1 MSEIIQH
8 NFETIKPVSVFTTT
22 IVNSN
27 MTDKLVEQIKKTGD
41 KQDHKTNVKA
51 YMTDW
56 NMLSLPGFDELEK
69 HIISIIKFL
78 SKQYYRRDIQP
89 KISDMWGMIYN
100 KGNYAITH
108 DHWPALWSFAYYLN
122 APKDAPGLFFPD
134 MGEQGGERKLEP
146 GLLIMFEGN
155 IKHAVRQAK
164 YKGDRYVVSGNLHEV
179 LND

>member
-89 KISDMWGMIYN
+89 KVSDMWGMIYN

-108 DHWPALWSFAYYLN
+108 DHWPALWSGVYYIK
-122 APKDAPGLFFPD
+122 APKNSGDLIFPQLKQRITPKAGMMVIFD
-134 MGEQGGERKLEP
+134 GATRHGVEENLSDEERIAVSFNVKE
-146 GLLIMFEGN
+146 N
-155 IKHAVRQAK
+155 I
-164 YKGDRYVVSGNLHEV
+164 
-179 LND
+179 